1 MSYPIYNQ
9 QIYESDE
16 ILNIPNYNQTTPN
29 YYLNNNP
36 YYSDIDV
43 SENIIQE
50 TKNNI
55 KTFIANLK
63 GDESTNSFKTL
74 EDYHFRNSIS
84 NSNKKISFNRN
95 DKFYNNTISNN
106 FINKN
111 NRVISNLIPI
121 NLNREFSPFNSN
133 DDNLFN
139 NRKSLNPLKNKLNL
153 IDDFKVKSVPKN
165 KYKTK
170 LIKNKIFQR
179 VNLMNNYYNGKN

>member
-9 QIYESDE
+9 QIYESEE
-16 ILNIPNYNQTTPN
+16 ILNIPNYNQTSPN

-63 GDESTNSFKTL
+63 GDESTNSFKTI

-111 NRVISNLIPI
+111 NRVISNLVPI

-133 DDNLFN
+133 DDNLFDN
-139 NRKSLNPLKNKLNL
+139 KKSSKTLKNK
-153 IDDFKVKSVPKN
+153 
-165 KYKTK
+165 
-170 LIKNKIFQR
+170 
-179 VNLMNNYYNGKN
+179 